1 MPDASKLFPADRR
14 AMEAADRLLAAEGIR
29 RDPNLDYLCGVRAE
43 SGALI
48 AVGGAY
54 KNTLRCFAVSKDHQ
68 GEGLMNT
75 VLTHLLEHENEQGYF
90 DVYVYTKTSAA
101 RFFRDLGFY
110 EIARVED
117 AFVFLENQPKG
128 FASYLAR
135 LTRETEDFC
144 AARAAAPSPPSAP
157 VGAVVLNANPFTRGH
172 QHLIEQAA
180 RACSLLHL
188 FLVSEDASLFPFAV
202 RRALVRAGT
211 AHLPNVLLHES
222 GPYIISSATFPS
234 YFQKN
239 EEDVSRGHARLDI
252 AVFRKIAAALS
263 ITERY
268 VGKEPFS
275 AVTNLYNAVMRAEL
289 PKAGIAC
296 HIIPRLEEAGTPVS
310 ASHVRALLQAG
321 RMDEVAPLVPKT
333 TQDWLE
339 SPAARP
345 VLARI
350 AAAGDVR
357 HH

>member
-1 MPDASKLFPADRR
+1 M
-14 AMEAADRLLAAEGIR
+14 
-29 RDPNLDYLCGVRAE
+29 
-43 SGALI
+43 
-48 AVGGAY
+48 
-54 KNTLRCFAVSKDHQ
+54 
-68 GEGLMNT
+68 
-75 VLTHLLEHENEQGYF
+75 
-90 DVYVYTKTSAA
+90 
-101 RFFRDLGFY
+101 
-110 EIARVED
+110 
-117 AFVFLENQPKG
+117 
-128 FASYLAR
+128 
-135 LTRETEDFC
+135 
-144 AARAAAPSPPSAP
+144 
-157 VGAVVLNANPFTRGH
+157 
-172 QHLIEQAA
+172 
-180 RACSLLHL
+180 
-188 FLVSEDASLFPFAV
+188 

-222 GPYIISSATFPS
+222 GPYIISSTTFPS

-268 VGKEPFS
+268 VGEEPFS